1 MFHEQEGYSVA
12 SLCRLM
18 SLAHSSYYYQMIERD
33 ESELQRDIEA
43 VAAEFVKYGSR
54 RVTKQLRRPPYK
66 LVINRKRIRRIMREM
81 GLLRVQKRR
90 KSRTTDSNHGFQRY
104 PNLVADLEVTYPD
117 QVWVSDITYIRLQK
131 GFVYLAVIMD
141 VFTRG
146 IRGWQL
152 SRRLDQ
158 FLTLTALQRALSTH
172 MPHIHHSDQG
182 IQYAASDY
190 IDLLR
195 QHEVKISM
203 SAKGSPE
210 ENAYAERLIR
220 TIKEEEVELSEYLD
234 FTDAYTQIGYF
245 IEEVYQKK
253 RIHSSLGY
261 LTPMEFEQSYLQV
274 EIEQM
279 SSLKISYKVSNLMGP
294 PPLSPSFIP
303 CNETKSVE

>member
-54 RVTKQLRRPPYK
+54 RV
-66 LVINRKRIRRIMREM
+66 MREM

-220 TIKEEEVELSEYLD
+220 TIKEEEVELS
-234 FTDAYTQIGYF
+234 
-245 IEEVYQKK
+245 
-253 RIHSSLGY
+253 
-261 LTPMEFEQSYLQV
+261 
-274 EIEQM
+274 
-279 SSLKISYKVSNLMGP
+279 
-294 PPLSPSFIP
+294 
-303 CNETKSVE
+303 

>member
-1 MFHEQEGYSVA
+1 MFHEQEGYPVA
-12 SLCRLM
+12 ILCRLL
-18 SLAHSSYYYQMIERD
+18 SLSRSSYYYQMIERD
-33 ESELQRDIEA
+33 ESDLRRNIEA

-66 LVINRKRIRRIMREM
+66 LVINRKRIQRLMREM
-81 GLLRVQKRR
+81 DLLRVQKRR
-90 KSRTTDSNHGFQRY
+90 KGRTTDSNHGFRRY
-104 PNLVADLEVTYPD
+104 PNLVAELAVTYPD
-117 QVWVSDITYIRLQK
+117 QVWVSDITYIHLQK

-158 FLTLTALQRALSTH
+158 FLTLTALQRALSIH
-172 MPHIHHSDQG
+172 VPHIHHSDQG
-182 IQYAASDY
+182 IQYATKDY
-190 IDLLR
+190 VALLR
-195 QHEVKISM
+195 QHEVQISM

-210 ENAYAERLIR
+210 ENAFAERLIR
-220 TIKEEEVELSEYLD
+220 TIKEEEVELSEYFD

-261 LTPMEFEQSYLQV
+261 LTPIEFEQSYLQV
-274 EIEQM
+274 DVEQM
-279 SSLKISYKVSNLMGP
+279 SSLKIA
-294 PPLSPSFIP
+294 
-303 CNETKSVE
+303 

>member
-1 MFHEQEGYSVA
+1 MFHEQEGYPVA
-12 SLCRLM
+12 SLCRL
-18 SLAHSSYYYQMIERD
+18 LALSRSSYYYQMIARD
-33 ESELQRDIEA
+33 ESDLRRDIEA

-54 RVTKQLRRPPYK
+54 RVTKQLIRPPYK
-66 LVINRKRIRRIMREM
+66 LVVNRKRIQRLMREM

-90 KSRTTDSNHGFQRY
+90 KGRATNSNHGFRRY
-104 PNLVADLEVTYPD
+104 PNLVAELEVTYPD
-117 QVWVSDITYIRLQK
+117 QVWVSDITYIRLRK
-131 GFVYLAVIMD
+131 GFVYLAVMMD

-158 FLTLTALQRALSTH
+158 FLTLTALHRALSTH
-172 MPHIHHSDQG
+172 VPHIHHSDQG

-190 IDLLR
+190 IALLK
-195 QHEVKISM
+195 QHEVQISM

-253 RIHSSLGY
+253 RIHSSLSY
-261 LTPMEFEQSYLQV
+261 LTPTEFEQSYLQV
-274 EIEQM
+274 DVEQM
-279 SSLKISYKVSNLMGP
+279 SSLKIA
-294 PPLSPSFIP
+294 
-303 CNETKSVE
+303 